1 MDYPLTH
8 ASIFSTN
15 VDDPIKQGEGDGLPL
30 RRGSMNTRKQFINEW
45 AKVDKTPPKRVE
57 ALVKKLESV
66 GVKFPYQK

>member
-8 ASIFSTN
+8 ASIFHICE
-15 VDDPIKQGEGDGLPL
+15 VPVKPFWQR

-57 ALVKKLESV
+57 ALVKKLEGV